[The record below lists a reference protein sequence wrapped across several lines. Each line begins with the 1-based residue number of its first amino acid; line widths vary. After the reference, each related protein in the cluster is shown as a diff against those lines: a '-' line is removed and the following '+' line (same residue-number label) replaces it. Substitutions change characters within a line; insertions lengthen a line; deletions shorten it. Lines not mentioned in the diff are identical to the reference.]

1 MGGHDASH
9 RFELNVYRDRG
20 IYVAVTFARQ
30 GLQDIRACFP
40 ACMWGPQDICACV
53 CVCPTGEI
61 YGIYVPVSLSNE
73 PCVTWVVSLFLRL
86 LEHTGTSRTT
96 CALYRCR
103 HVRRGAHGPIS
114 GCYVWDV
121 CARSLFSCFLGYMCP
136 GFVSIL
142 LSFWGIC
149 AQRLFLRSTVLEIYV
164 LEHVS

>member
-1 MGGHDASH
+1 MLKTACVRPTVFFKCIPDSRHMGGHDACH
-9 RFELNVYRDRG
+9 LFELNAYRDRG
-20 IYVAVTFARQ
+20 IYVAVTSGRQ

-53 CVCPTGEI
+53 CPTSEI

-103 HVRRGAHGPIS
+103 HVRRGAHGPRFLCFI
-114 GCYVWDV
+114 WDI
-121 CARSLFSCFLGYMCP
+121 CAWSLFRVFLGFMCP
-136 GFVSIL
+136 ELV
-142 LSFWGIC
+142 
-149 AQRLFLRSTVLEIYV
+149 
-164 LEHVS
+164 